1 MTLHPT
7 IAQTAIEEVATTQLL
22 TMTTQSRK
30 WHQAVVTVTTIPAIA
45 TTTTTVGT
53 ATTEAINSLRS
64 LITRMPIETI
74 INNPITMPRPAATI
88 LLLLL
93 KTITRL
99 TNRLA
104 TKTTTTPSATAI
116 TTMVA
121 TLVAAAAAIA
131 TISRITIT
139 NSLPPIMIPIL
150 PPIQISI
157 AKAVHHR
164 WLPTIKYHSQAALCV
179 LINPR
184 LLRHHHLLR
193 HLLHLH
199 PRPRL
204 RRQVKHIRTGLNLA
218 ALFMIQAH
226 EMVAAHRRLRLRDLQ
241 VLHILERAILGVL
254 QVTAASEVSAIL
266 EEEEEEETG
275 IQGVIHLRERGEDL
289 MTAVPAQ
296 HSSFNPRQ
304 VAALVALSKSD
315 EIQSANEAKESS
327 LSTSNTALMFS
338 KAAELD
344 QSNKQVKNQKSKRFP

>member
-88 LLLLL
+88 LLL

-99 TNRLA
+99 TNRPA

-150 PPIQISI
+150 PPTQISI
-157 AKAVHHR
+157 AKAVEHR

-193 HLLHLH
+193 HLLHIH

-266 EEEEEEETG
+266 EEEEETG

-289 MTAVPAQ
+289 MTAVPVQ

-327 LSTSNTALMFS
+327 LLTSNTALMFQRLLNLPS
-338 KAAELD
+338 
-344 QSNKQVKNQKSKRFP
+344 QINK